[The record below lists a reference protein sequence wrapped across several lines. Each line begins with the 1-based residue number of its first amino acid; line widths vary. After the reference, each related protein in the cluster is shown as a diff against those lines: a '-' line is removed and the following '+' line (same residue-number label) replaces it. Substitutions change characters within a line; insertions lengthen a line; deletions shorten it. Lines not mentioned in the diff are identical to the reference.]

1 MTTLVRGKW
10 VITGGAQ
17 DDPVLS
23 DGAVVI
29 EGGTIA
35 EVGPWHTV
43 NANYPDAEV
52 LGSPDAVVLPGLINA
67 HHHGSGLATVQEGVW
82 DDLLEP
88 WILDHARQRPRDGR
102 LDVLLSAARQLRS
115 GVTTVVDV
123 HSGGDSAKGYDN
135 TVRAKL
141 AAYDQTGMRVAFTP
155 GYRTQSYIVAGAGED
170 ARFIDSL
177 PDDAKAYAESLMPG
191 PDVMSEDDYMAIMD
205 EAHEAYADNPR
216 VDVWFGPPGPQW
228 VSDGFM
234 QRMAE
239 RAEALDTG
247 IQTHVNE
254 SYYEKLHGLKFYGK
268 PTVCHLR
275 DLGVLSPRFSIAH
288 GVWLTDAEIT
298 DLVETGAGV
307 SHNPSSNMRLR
318 AGIAP
323 LNALLEAGVTT
334 AMGMDGTT
342 INDDEDMFA
351 EMRLAMRLSRT
362 PKLGMPAPDPARVF
376 QAATAGGARLLR
388 KETSLGQLKAGFA
401 ADVVIANSRPL
412 TFPWVAPDVDAR
424 ELALMKLSARDV
436 ETVLVAGEVVVS
448 DGQPTRIDVE
458 GAGRELAERLA
469 AAPDRTEAARMI
481 DVLKPHLNAWYM
493 AWEVPEAT
501 PYITYNSRD

>member
-1 MTTLVRGKW
+1 
-10 VITGGAQ
+10 
-17 DDPVLS
+17 
-23 DGAVVI
+23 
-29 EGGTIA
+29 
-35 EVGPWHTV
+35 
-43 NANYPDAEV
+43 
-52 LGSPDAVVLPGLINA
+52 
-67 HHHGSGLATVQEGVW
+67 
-82 DDLLEP
+82 
-88 WILDHARQRPRDGR
+88 
-102 LDVLLSAARQLRS
+102 
-115 GVTTVVDV
+115 
-123 HSGGDSAKGYDN
+123 
-135 TVRAKL
+135 
-141 AAYDQTGMRVAFTP
+141 
-155 GYRTQSYIVAGAGED
+155 
-170 ARFIDSL
+170 
-177 PDDAKAYAESLMPG
+177 
-191 PDVMSEDDYMAIMD
+191 MD

-307 SHNPSSNMRLR
+307 SHNPSSNLRLR

-376 QAATAGGARLLR
+376 KAATAGGARLLR